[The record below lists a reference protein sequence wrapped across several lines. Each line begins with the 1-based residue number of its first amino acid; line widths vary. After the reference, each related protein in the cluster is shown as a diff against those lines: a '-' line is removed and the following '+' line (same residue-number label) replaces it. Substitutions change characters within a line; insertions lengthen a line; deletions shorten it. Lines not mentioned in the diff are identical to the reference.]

1 MLWAA
6 HHSGVVVV
14 GFDGQTGH
22 RAVDPLLLLTP
33 VAEPNPNHLLLH
45 GELLGDERDLL
56 RVGLRVLKNK
66 KNFILIIQAMINSN
80 HALLACS
87 RLDFSHKHNK
97 NLNKPNPNH
106 LYKYEIFKSYI
117 VLSINM

>member
-1 MLWAA
+1 MLNLLTYVAPFTTGWSGATLRAA

-56 RVGLRVLKNK
+56 RVGLRVLKK
-66 KNFILIIQAMINSN
+66 QMYSVF
-80 HALLACS
+80 
-87 RLDFSHKHNK
+87 
-97 NLNKPNPNH
+97 LNYSGCDQLKPRFANT
-106 LYKYEIFKSYI
+106 LTFT
-117 VLSINM
+117 L

>member
-45 GELLGDERDLL
+45 GELLGDKRDLL
-56 RVGLRVLKNK
+56 RVGLRVLKNQIYYFFK
-66 KNFILIIQAMINSN
+66 IIQAVINSN

-87 RLDFSHKHNK
+87 CLDFSHKHDK
-97 NLNKPNPNH
+97 NLNKWNPNH
-106 LYKYEIFKSYI
+106 LY
-117 VLSINM
+117 